1 MIYIAYYRVSTKK
14 QEKTRLGLDA
24 QQTAVR
30 RFADAQSAQ
39 IVAEFTEIESGKNSD
54 RPQLAAAIRQARAT
68 GAKLVI
74 AKLDRLAR
82 NVAFTAALMDSGL
95 DFIAL
100 DCPQANR
107 LTLHILAAVAE
118 DEVRRISERTKVALA
133 AAKARGVKLG
143 AASPNS
149 PFKNGAER
157 GWRAGS
163 ERAAA
168 LRRRRADENYASIL
182 PTIRAMRE
190 DCQPMGAIAA
200 WLNREGYRTTRNGQ
214 FTAAT
219 VHRVLARQQAT
230 NSAPHLAQTA

>member
-1 MIYIAYYRVSTKK
+1 MTYIAYYRVSTKK

-30 RFADAQSAQ
+30 SFVDAQSAQ

-54 RPQLAAAIRQARAT
+54 RPQLANAIRQARAT

-82 NVAFTAALMDSGL
+82 NVAFTATLMDSGL

-118 DEVRRISERTKVALA
+118 DEARRISERTKAALA

-143 AASPNS
+143 AASPRS
-149 PFKNGAER
+149 AFKNGAAR

-163 ERAAA
+163 ERAASIRA
-168 LRRRRADENYASIL
+168 RRAAENYAPIL
-182 PTIRAMRE
+182 PTMRAMRAAG
-190 DCQPMGAIAA
+190 QPLSKIAG
-200 WLNREGYRTTRNGQ
+200 WLNKEGYRTTRNSE
-214 FTAAT
+214 FTPAT
-219 VHRVLARQQAT
+219 VHRALARVA
-230 NSAPHLAQTA
+230 